1 MLAWTQT
8 RWRRQFFCSSACA
21 AAVRLNSF
29 LFYYIYTQFEI
40 KHVVNFE
47 SLRVQNMLLF
57 SLLVCWECS
66 GPEPQSVCG
75 SKGEP
80 WTRLGSISVKKAMN
94 RFINKRC
101 DVKIRPEKLTGSRCS
116 SEISPLCSCSA
127 RFCSGSVVL
136 LRARI
141 DLLTFSGETWER
153 FHCSN
158 CLK

>member
-1 MLAWTQT
+1 MLARTQT
-8 RWRRQFFCSSACA
+8 RWRRQLCMCSSRETQQFSLLLCLHT
-21 AAVRLNSF
+21 VWDKTCGEF
-29 LFYYIYTQFEI
+29 LR
-40 KHVVNFE
+40 VW
-47 SLRVQNMLLF
+47 VQNMLLF

-75 SKGEP
+75 SKVEP
-80 WTRLGSISVKKAMN
+80 WTRLGSVSVKKAMN
-94 RFINKRC
+94 RFINKSC

-136 LRARI
+136 LRAQI
-141 DLLTFSGETWER
+141 DLLTFLGETWER